1 MKKDIKNEII
11 SAARELFS
19 INGYNAVT
27 MRDVADALGISVGNL
42 TYHFKKKE
50 DLIEAVIIDQH
61 RGYRKHGEI
70 KTLAALDGF
79 LRYITEH
86 HDKHQYYFR
95 HYAQLSQPVSYTH
108 LDVYKRQGQKPSR
121 RFHSFRGR
129 F

>member
-70 KTLAALDGF
+70 KTLAA
-79 LRYITEH
+79 
-86 HDKHQYYFR
+86 
-95 HYAQLSQPVSYTH
+95 VSYTH
-108 LDVYKRQGQKPSR
+108 LVFQLQAKSLPEGFIAFAVVFEHLFKLALYLLFKVGCNGAQLSCLL
-121 RFHSFRGR
+121 
-129 F
+129 